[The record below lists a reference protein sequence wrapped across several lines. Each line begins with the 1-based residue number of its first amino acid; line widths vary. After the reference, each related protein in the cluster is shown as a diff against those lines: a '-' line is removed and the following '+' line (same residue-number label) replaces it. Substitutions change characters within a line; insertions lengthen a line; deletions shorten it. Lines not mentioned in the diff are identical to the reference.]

1 MSFSAAEME
10 ALIISLRVA
19 LLSTAIVA
27 IPGVFLGWL
36 LAKPPWRGRAL
47 VDAVVMLP
55 LVLPPVVVGW
65 GLLMLLGSRSPFGID
80 IAFSGLAAAIA
91 GGVVGLP
98 LLIRASRI
106 GFESV
111 DSRLEDAARTLGM
124 NRLQAFAKISL
135 PLAAPAI
142 AQGLILCLARSLG
155 EFGATITFAGAI
167 PGSTRTLPLMI
178 HEQLQAPGG
187 DQLAMRLV
195 LFSALISLA
204 AMATSEWL
212 ARKVRSRNGAQR

>member
-36 LAKPPWRGRAL
+36 LAKTPWRGRAL